1 VTATV
6 TTRSKAR
13 SASSARSKKRR
24 PPRNAT
30 SWRRNAIALTAIVLV
45 LALVGGSLWIV
56 YFSPVLVTKQV
67 KVVGTHHLTPTQV
80 SLAMQI
86 PLGVPLARQNLDEI
100 ARRAMTLS
108 PIESATAT
116 RDWPNTITVTVVERR
131 PVFAVRQPD
140 GYLLVDKFGVAYET
154 QSNLPREAVLADVD
168 PAAAPLLSEVASVA
182 AALQDKLRSK
192 VDRIT
197 ASSRDNILL
206 ILATGRKVT
215 WGDARDSELKAKVAT
230 ALLKR
235 EPMASIDVSSPHNPA
250 VS

>member
-13 SASSARSKKRR
+13 SASSARGKKRR

-30 SWRRNAIALTAIVLV
+30 SWPRNALALIAIVLV
-45 LALVGGSLWIV
+45 LAVVGGSLWIV
-56 YFSPVLVTKQV
+56 YFSSVLVTKQV
-67 KVVGTHHLTPTQV
+67 NVVGTHHLTPTQV
-80 SLAMQI
+80 SLAVQI

-116 RDWPNTITVTVVERR
+116 RDWPSTITVTIVERR

-154 QSNLPREAVLADVD
+154 QPILPREAVLADVD
-168 PAAAPLLSEVASVA
+168 PAAAPLLCEVASVA
-182 AALQDKLRSK
+182 AALPGKLRSK

-197 ASSRDNILL
+197 ASTHDNIVL

-215 WGDARDSELKAKVAT
+215 WGDARDSELKAKVVT

-235 EPMASIDVSSPHNPA
+235 EPKASIDVSSPHNPA